1 MSGAAQADHGK
12 RPAQRLRTKYK
23 LFYVLSLA
31 ALAALFCANFGVIY
45 TLLITPPE
53 EPGAMMKFVY
63 LLMVA
68 GFFILAAQALLVFT
82 RFVAMLGREDATM
95 EEMNQQLDKL
105 TILDDL
111 TKVYN
116 RHKFEAVAERELENV
131 RRYHSTLSGIMFDID
146 DFKALNEAH
155 GYRTGDRLLAS
166 LAQFVSAKLRS
177 TDYVFRWRGGK
188 FIILAPHTDLDK
200 AAIVAEKLRRI
211 VGHKLFGGKIRM
223 TLSLGVVQGRE
234 DDSTETF
241 VHRIQSAL
249 TGAKAQGKNRVMV
262 SRN

>member
-1 MSGAAQADHGK
+1 MKNDT
-12 RPAQRLRTKYK
+12 RPIYQLKTKYK
-23 LFYVLSLA
+23 LFYALSVI
-31 ALAALFCANFGVIY
+31 ALAVLLCANFGVIY
-45 TLLITPPE
+45 TLMVTPPTDPE
-53 EPGAMMKFVY
+53 GIMKFVY

-68 GFFILAAQALLVFT
+68 GFFILAAQGLLVFT
-82 RFVAMLGREDATM
+82 RFIAILGRDTAAM
-95 EEMNQQLDKL
+95 QEMNDQLDKL

-116 RHKFEAVAERELENV
+116 RYKFESVASRELENV

-146 DFKALNEAH
+146 DFKTLNETH
-155 GYRTGDRLLAS
+155 GYRTGDKLLAN
-166 LAQFVSAKLRS
+166 LAQFVSNKLRN

-200 AAIVAEKLRRI
+200 AAIVAEKLRQI

-223 TLSLGVVQGRE
+223 TLSLGVIQGRD
-234 DDSTETF
+234 DDSMETF
-241 VHRIQSAL
+241 LHRIQSAL
-249 TGAKAQGKNRVMV
+249 TGAKTQGKNRVVV